1 MLFKNLLFFKIWRV
15 VKILIQ
21 NLTRCKIFWFK
32 IWRVGKFL
40 FQNLTSFKTFSPRSD
55 FLLFFRFGLNDDI
68 FFQRQYQHILKTM
81 RVIVSRQMDNWKL
94 PHVNSSLNVWGKPFW
109 QHTFFTEVTDR
120 FLWSIRCSK
129 SSVFLE
135 IHLCENKRKRSS
147 VRILSIFSNFFVWAT
162 RRRVMEKNWY
172 PHSIYPILNAGRYLP
187 KSWNLSK
194 LKMLNRKSNFK
205 TFDAQNIP

>member
-1 MLFKNLLFFKIWRV
+1 
-15 VKILIQ
+15 
-21 NLTRCKIFWFK
+21 
-32 IWRVGKFL
+32 
-40 FQNLTSFKTFSPRSD
+40 
-55 FLLFFRFGLNDDI
+55 
-68 FFQRQYQHILKTM
+68 M

-94 PHVNSSLNVWGKPFW
+94 PHVNSSLNVWEIPFW

-120 FLWSIRCSK
+120 NLWSIKCSK
-129 SSVFLE
+129 SAVFLK

-147 VRILSIFSNFFVWAT
+147 VRILSIFSNVFVWAT
-162 RRRVMEKNWY
+162 RRRVMERNWY
-172 PHSIYPILNAGRYLP
+172 LHSICPILNAGRYLP